1 MGHTPFGYRIVG
13 GVAVIDKTAA
23 ATVRNLYKNYLSGM
37 GLATAAKEAGLYT
50 YHGTAKRIMC
60 NRNYL
65 GDEFYPAIIDA
76 EIFEQVQQELTKR
89 AAKLGRLDLKPK
101 EKIIKVPTRFS
112 IDEITKQLPDPLLQ
126 AEYIYSLIRSEVY

>member
-1 MGHTPFGYRIVG
+1 MGHTPFGYYIVG
-13 GVAVIDKTAA
+13 GVAVIDETAA
-23 ATVRNLYKNYLSGM
+23 ATVRNLYKNYLSGL
-37 GLATAAKEAGLYT
+37 GLNAAAKEAGLDT

-112 IDEITKQLPDPLLQ
+112 IDEIIEHLPDPILQ